1 MTLTLANLTLPS
13 CNTSST
19 YLFANMTDHMWD
31 FTLRL
36 EHVSGEFFV
45 AMVWA
50 QDLDAFDVETPAK
63 AEFRVGEGGEVRW
76 VGVALEEAMGEEK
89 IWWER
94 V

>member
-1 MTLTLANLTLPS
+1 
-13 CNTSST
+13 
-19 YLFANMTDHMWD
+19 
-31 FTLRL
+31 
-36 EHVSGEFFV
+36 
-45 AMVWA
+45 MVWA